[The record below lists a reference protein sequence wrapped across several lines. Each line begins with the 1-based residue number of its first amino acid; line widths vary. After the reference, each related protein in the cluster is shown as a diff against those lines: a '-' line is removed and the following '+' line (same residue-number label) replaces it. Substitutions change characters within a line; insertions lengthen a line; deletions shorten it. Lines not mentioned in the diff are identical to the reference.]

1 MAKDSMLSGMANL
14 NPDAAK
20 MSDGKSR
27 VSMKDLASLLRFTN
41 TSKFSFILLI
51 FAAILSGGLQVVAPA
66 FLGYTIDHMGEAG
79 SIDLSYLG
87 SHALILLGMYLV
99 AALFTWVVSYYANV
113 VAAKTAL
120 EVRRALS
127 QKLTKLPVSFYD
139 THPQGDTATHFIN
152 DADAISEG
160 MLQGLLNFFTVLV
173 TILGTVGFM
182 VFISWKMT
190 LIILPMA
197 VLMIW
202 SATTIAKKTTKY
214 FKSQQNLVGS
224 ISGDV
229 EENLYGRKEIKAFG
243 CEDKFLDEFRE
254 KNEQLNK
261 SSVTAQFASS
271 LPNPVTRFV
280 DSTSYILIGALGVW
294 IGGLTAGNI
303 TTFILYW
310 KNFSK
315 PINDLTNITTQ
326 IMAAFASLTRVFS
339 ILDLPEEKEDPEE
352 TYELTS
358 SSAKAPVQAAE
369 DRASSE
375 AAEDRASSEAAEG
388 GSSPAAGEHG
398 GEVLFEHVT
407 FGYTKEKKIFDDFS
421 LRVEPGQKVAIIGPT
436 GCGKTT
442 LMNLLMR
449 FYEPDSGRILIDGK
463 DITEMSRSELRRR
476 FGMVLQETWLLER
489 SIRDNIAY
497 GRPDATEEEI
507 IAAAKA
513 ARAHGFIKRLPE
525 GYDTVPGK
533 DISLSEGQKQLL
545 CIARVLLMDPS
556 LLILDEATSAVDTL
570 TEKRI
575 VEAFDNMTKGRT
587 GFIIA
592 HRLSTIAGADQV
604 IKLGK
609 KK

>member
-1 MAKDSMLSGMANL
+1 MAKESMLSGMGNL
-14 NPDAAK
+14 SPDAAK

-27 VSMKDLASLLRFTN
+27 ISMKDLTALLRFTG
-41 TSKFSFILLI
+41 TSKISLILLI
-51 FAAILSGGLQVVAPA
+51 LAAVFSGALQVVAPA
-66 FLGYTIDHMGEAG
+66 FLGTTIDNMGEAG
-79 SIDLSYLG
+79 NVDLKYLG
-87 SHALILLGMYLV
+87 TRASILLGMYLL
-99 AALFTWVVSYYANV
+99 AAIFTWVVSYFANV

-120 EVRRALS
+120 EVRNALS
-127 QKLTKLPVSFYD
+127 KKLTRLPVSFYD
-139 THPQGDTATHFIN
+139 THAQGDTATHFIN

-160 MLQGLLNFFTVLV
+160 MLQGLLNLFTVLV

-214 FKSQQNLVGS
+214 FKKQQNLVGS

-243 CEDKFLDEFRE
+243 CEEKFLSSFRE
-254 KNEQLNK
+254 KNRELEA

-280 DSTSYILIGALGVW
+280 DSTTYVLIGALGVW
-294 IGGLTAGNI
+294 FGGLTAGNI

-326 IMAAFASLTRVFS
+326 IMAAFASLSRVFK
-339 ILDLPEEKEDPEE
+339 ILDLPEETPDAEIEVE
-352 TYELTS
+352 TES
-358 SSAKAPVQAAE
+358 GEKSANEMNEKK
-369 DRASSE
+369 SSE
-375 AAEDRASSEAAEG
+375 
-388 GSSPAAGEHG
+388 

-407 FGYTKEKKIFDDFS
+407 FGYTSDKKIFDDFS
-421 LRVEPGQKVAIIGPT
+421 LSVEPGQKVAIIGPT

-463 DITEMSRSELRRR
+463 DIKDMPRSELRRR

-497 GRPDATEEEI
+497 GRPEATDEEV

-513 ARAHGFIKRLPE
+513 ARAHGFIKRLPD
-525 GYDTVPGK
+525 GYDTIPGK
-533 DISLSEGQKQLL
+533 EISLSEGQKQLL
-545 CIARVLLMDPS
+545 CIARVLLMDPD

-575 VEAFDNMTKGRT
+575 VEAFDNMTSGRT

-604 IKLGK
+604 ISLGK

>member
-1 MAKDSMLSGMANL
+1 MLSGMGNL
-14 NPDAAK
+14 SPDAAK

-27 VSMKDLASLLRFTN
+27 ISMKDLTALLRFTG
-41 TSKFSFILLI
+41 TSKISLILLI
-51 FAAILSGGLQVVAPA
+51 LAAVFSGALQVVAPA
-66 FLGYTIDHMGEAG
+66 FLGTTIDNMGEAG
-79 SIDLSYLG
+79 NVDLKYLG
-87 SHALILLGMYLV
+87 TRASILLGMYLL
-99 AALFTWVVSYYANV
+99 AAIFTWVVSYFANV

-120 EVRRALS
+120 EVRNALS
-127 QKLTKLPVSFYD
+127 KKLTRLPVSFYD
-139 THPQGDTATHFIN
+139 THAQGDTATHFIN

-160 MLQGLLNFFTVLV
+160 MLQGLLNLFTVLV

-214 FKSQQNLVGS
+214 FKKQQNLVGS

-243 CEDKFLDEFRE
+243 CEEKFLSSFRE
-254 KNEQLNK
+254 KNRELEA

-280 DSTSYILIGALGVW
+280 DSTTYVLIGALGVW
-294 IGGLTAGNI
+294 FGGLTAGNI

-326 IMAAFASLTRVFS
+326 IMAAFASLSRVFK
-339 ILDLPEEKEDPEE
+339 ILDLPEETPDAGSEAE
-352 TYELTS
+352 TASGEK
-358 SSAKAPVQAAE
+358 SANEMNEKK
-369 DRASSE
+369 SSE
-375 AAEDRASSEAAEG
+375 
-388 GSSPAAGEHG
+388 

-407 FGYTKEKKIFDDFS
+407 FGYTSDKKIFDDFS
-421 LRVEPGQKVAIIGPT
+421 LSVEPGQKVAIIGPT

-463 DITEMSRSELRRR
+463 DIKDMPRSELRRR

-497 GRPDATEEEI
+497 GRPEATDEEV
-507 IAAAKA
+507 IAAARA
-513 ARAHGFIKRLPE
+513 ARAHGFIKRLPD
-525 GYDTVPGK
+525 GYDTIPGK
-533 DISLSEGQKQLL
+533 EISLSDGQEQLL
-545 CIARVLLMDPS
+545 CIARVLLMDPD

-575 VEAFDNMTKGRT
+575 VEAFDNMTSGRT

-604 IKLGK
+604 ISLGK

>member
-1 MAKDSMLSGMANL
+1 MLSGMGNL
-14 NPDAAK
+14 SPDAAK

-27 VSMKDLASLLRFTN
+27 ISLKDLSSLLRFTG
-41 TSKFSFILLI
+41 TSKFSLLLLI
-51 FAAILSGGLQVVAPA
+51 LAAILSGGLQVVAPT
-66 FLGYTIDHMGEAG
+66 FLGATVDHMGDVG
-79 SIDLSYLG
+79 NVDLSYLG
-87 SHALILLGMYLV
+87 KRALILLGMYLL
-99 AALFTWVVSYYANV
+99 AALFTWVVSYFANV

-120 EVRRALS
+120 EVRRSLS
-127 QKLTKLPVSFYD
+127 RKLSHLPVSFYD

-160 MLQGLLNFFTVLV
+160 MLQGLLNLFTVLV

-182 VFISWKMT
+182 VYISWKMT
-190 LIILPMA
+190 IIILPMA

-224 ISGDV
+224 LSGDV

-243 CEDKFLDEFRE
+243 CQEKFLSEFRE
-254 KNEQLNK
+254 KNDELNR

-280 DSTSYILIGALGVW
+280 DSTTYILIGALGVW
-294 IGGLTAGNI
+294 FGGLTAGNI
-303 TTFILYW
+303 MTFILYW

-326 IMAAFASLTRVFS
+326 VMAAFASLSRVFS
-339 ILDLPEEKEDPEE
+339 ILDLPEEEEVVEEE
-352 TYELTS
+352 TKEE
-358 SSAKAPVQAAE
+358 KV
-369 DRASSE
+369 R
-375 AAEDRASSEAAEG
+375 
-388 GSSPAAGEHG
+388 
-398 GEVLFEHVT
+398 GEVIFEHVT
-407 FGYTKEKKIFDDFS
+407 FGYTEEKKIFDDFS
-421 LRVEPGQKVAIIGPT
+421 LKVEPGQKVAIIGPT

-449 FYEPDSGRILIDGK
+449 FYEQGSGRILIDGQ
-463 DITEMSRSELRRR
+463 DISKISRSRLRSM

-497 GRPDATEEEI
+497 GRPDATEEEV

-513 ARAHGFIKRLPE
+513 ARAHGFIKRLPD

-533 DISLSEGQKQLL
+533 EISLSEGQKQLL

-575 VEAFDNMTKGRT
+575 VEAFDAMTKGRT

-604 IKLGK
+604 IKLGQAK
-609 KK
+609 QS

>member
-1 MAKDSMLSGMANL
+1 MAKDSMLSGMGNL
-14 NPDAAK
+14 APDAAK
-20 MSDGKSR
+20 MSDAKSR
-27 VSMKDLASLLRFTN
+27 ISMKDLSALLRFTG
-41 TSKFSFILLI
+41 TSKFSIALLI
-51 FAAILSGGLQVVAPA
+51 LAAILSGGLQVVAPA
-66 FLGYTIDHMGEAG
+66 FLGKTIDNMGEAG
-79 SIDLSYLG
+79 NVDLSYLG
-87 SHALILLGMYLV
+87 TRALILLGMYLI
-99 AALFTWVVSYYANV
+99 AAIFTWVVSYFANV

-120 EVRRALS
+120 EVRKALS
-127 QKLTKLPVSFYD
+127 RKLTRLPVSFYD

-160 MLQGLLNFFTVLV
+160 MLQGLLNFFTVMV

-197 VLMIW
+197 FLMIW
-202 SATTIAKKTTKY
+202 SATTIAKTTTKY

-243 CEDKFLDEFRE
+243 CEEKFLGSFRE
-254 KNEQLNK
+254 KNGQLNK

-280 DSTSYILIGALGVW
+280 DSTAYILIGALGVW
-294 IGGLTAGNI
+294 FGGLTAGNI

-326 IMAAFASLTRVFS
+326 VMAAFASLTRVFT
-339 ILDLPEEKEDPEE
+339 ILDLPEESEDPENTE
-352 TYELTS
+352 S
-358 SSAKAPVQAAE
+358 SDSSAKAPAGAADE
-369 DRASSE
+369 GTAKTDISS
-375 AAEDRASSEAAEG
+375 
-388 GSSPAAGEHG
+388 AAGEDEAEKKAE

-407 FGYTKEKKIFDDFS
+407 FGYTPEKKIFDDFS

-449 FYEPDSGRILIDGK
+449 FYEADGGRILIDGK
-463 DITEMSRSELRRR
+463 DILEIPRSELRRR

-489 SIRDNIAY
+489 SIRENIAY
-497 GRPDATEEEI
+497 GRPDATEEEV

-513 ARAHGFIKRLPE
+513 ARAHGFIKRLPD
-525 GYDTVPGK
+525 GYDTIPGK
-533 DISLSEGQKQLL
+533 EISLSEGQKQLL
-545 CIARVLLMDPS
+545 CIARVLLMDPD

-604 IKLGK
+604 IQLGK

>member
-1 MAKDSMLSGMANL
+1 MA
-14 NPDAAK
+14 P
-20 MSDGKSR
+20 
-27 VSMKDLASLLRFTN
+27 T
-41 TSKFSFILLI
+41 
-51 FAAILSGGLQVVAPA
+51 
-66 FLGYTIDHMGEAG
+66 FLGATVDHMGDVG
-79 SIDLSYLG
+79 NVDLSYLG
-87 SHALILLGMYLV
+87 KRALILLGMYLL
-99 AALFTWVVSYYANV
+99 AALFTWVVSYFANV

-120 EVRRALS
+120 EVRRSLS
-127 QKLTKLPVSFYD
+127 KKLSHLPVSFYD

-160 MLQGLLNFFTVLV
+160 MLQGLLNLFTVLV

-182 VFISWKMT
+182 VYISWKMT
-190 LIILPMA
+190 IIILPMA

-224 ISGDV
+224 LSGDV

-243 CEDKFLDEFRE
+243 CQEKFLSEFRE
-254 KNEQLNK
+254 KNDELNR

-280 DSTSYILIGALGVW
+280 DSTTYILIGALGVW
-294 IGGLTAGNI
+294 FGGLTAGNI
-303 TTFILYW
+303 MTFILYW

-326 IMAAFASLTRVFS
+326 VMAAFASLSRVFS
-339 ILDLPEEKEDPEE
+339 ILDLPEEKEVEEEE
-352 TYELTS
+352 TKEE
-358 SSAKAPVQAAE
+358 KV
-369 DRASSE
+369 R
-375 AAEDRASSEAAEG
+375 
-388 GSSPAAGEHG
+388 
-398 GEVLFEHVT
+398 GEVIFEHVT
-407 FGYTKEKKIFDDFS
+407 FGYTEEKKIFDDFS
-421 LRVEPGQKVAIIGPT
+421 LKVEPGQKVAIIGPT

-449 FYEPDSGRILIDGK
+449 FYEQGSGRILIDGQ
-463 DITEMSRSELRRR
+463 DISQMSRSRLRSM

-497 GRPDATEEEI
+497 GRPDATEEEVI
-507 IAAAKA
+507 EAAKA
-513 ARAHGFIKRLPE
+513 ARAHGFIKRLPD

-533 DISLSEGQKQLL
+533 EISLSEGQKQLL

-575 VEAFDNMTKGRT
+575 VEAFDAMTKGRT

-604 IKLGK
+604 IKLGQPK
-609 KK
+609 QR

>member
-1 MAKDSMLSGMANL
+1 MAKDSMLSGMGNL

-27 VSMKDLASLLRFTN
+27 ISLKDLTALLRFTG
-41 TSKFSFILLI
+41 TSKISIVLLI
-51 FAAILSGGLQVVAPA
+51 LAAIFSGGLQVVAPA
-66 FLGYTIDHMGEAG
+66 FLGATIDNMGETG
-79 SIDLSYLG
+79 NVDLTYLG
-87 SHALILLGMYLV
+87 IHAGILLGMYLM
-99 AALFTWVVSYYANV
+99 AALFTWVVSYFANV

-127 QKLTKLPVSFYD
+127 AKLVRLPVSFYD

-160 MLQGLLNFFTVLV
+160 MLQGLLNFFTVMV

-182 VFISWKMT
+182 IYISWKMT

-243 CEDKFLDEFRE
+243 CEEKFLGSFRE

-280 DSTSYILIGALGVW
+280 DSTTYILIGALGVW
-294 IGGLTAGNI
+294 FGGLSVGNI

-326 IMAAFASLTRVFS
+326 VMAAFASLSRVFA
-339 ILDLPEEKEDPEE
+339 ILDLPEESEDTETAGSGNGKE
-352 TYELTS
+352 
-358 SSAKAPVQAAE
+358 
-369 DRASSE
+369 
-375 AAEDRASSEAAEG
+375 
-388 GSSPAAGEHG
+388 

-407 FGYTKEKKIFDDFS
+407 FGYTKDKKIFDDFS

-449 FYEPDSGRILIDGK
+449 FYEPDSGRILIDGQ
-463 DITEMSRSELRRR
+463 DIREISRADLRRR

-497 GRPDATEEEI
+497 GRPEATDEEV

-513 ARAHGFIKRLPE
+513 ARAHGFIKRLPD

-545 CIARVLLMDPS
+545 CIARVLLMDPD

-604 IKLGK
+604 IKLGQAK
-609 KK
+609 KDKP

>member
-1 MAKDSMLSGMANL
+1 MAKESMLSGMGNL
-14 NPDAAK
+14 SPDAAK

-27 VSMKDLASLLRFTN
+27 ISMKDLTALLRFTG
-41 TSKFSFILLI
+41 TSKISLILLI
-51 FAAILSGGLQVVAPA
+51 LAAVFSGALQVVAPA
-66 FLGYTIDHMGEAG
+66 FLGTTIDNMGETG
-79 SIDLSYLG
+79 NVDLKYLG
-87 SHALILLGMYLV
+87 TRASILLGMYLL
-99 AALFTWVVSYYANV
+99 AAIFTWVVSYFANV

-120 EVRRALS
+120 EVRNALS
-127 QKLTKLPVSFYD
+127 KKLTHLPVSFYD
-139 THPQGDTATHFIN
+139 THAQGDTATHFIN

-160 MLQGLLNFFTVLV
+160 MLQGLLNLFTVLV

-214 FKSQQNLVGS
+214 FKKQQNLVGS

-243 CEDKFLDEFRE
+243 CEEKFLSSFRE
-254 KNEQLNK
+254 KNRELEA

-280 DSTSYILIGALGVW
+280 DSTTYVLIGALGVW
-294 IGGLTAGNI
+294 FGGLTAGNI

-326 IMAAFASLTRVFS
+326 IMAAFASLSRVFK
-339 ILDLPEEKEDPEE
+339 ILDLPEETPDAGIEADMASGEK
-352 TYELTS
+352 
-358 SSAKAPVQAAE
+358 SASEMNEKK
-369 DRASSE
+369 SSE
-375 AAEDRASSEAAEG
+375 
-388 GSSPAAGEHG
+388 

-407 FGYTKEKKIFDDFS
+407 FGYTSDKKIFDDFS
-421 LRVEPGQKVAIIGPT
+421 LSVEPGQKVAIIGPT

-463 DITEMSRSELRRR
+463 DIKDMPRSELRRR

-497 GRPDATEEEI
+497 GRPEATDEEV
-507 IAAAKA
+507 IAAARA
-513 ARAHGFIKRLPE
+513 ARAHGFIKRLPD
-525 GYDTVPGK
+525 GYDTIPGK
-533 DISLSEGQKQLL
+533 EISLSEGQKQLL
-545 CIARVLLMDPS
+545 CIARVLLMDPD

-575 VEAFDNMTKGRT
+575 VEAFDNMTSGRT

-604 IKLGK
+604 ISLGK

>member
-1 MAKDSMLSGMANL
+1 MAKDSMLSGMGNL

-27 VSMKDLASLLRFTN
+27 VSLKDLTALLRFTG
-41 TSKFSFILLI
+41 TSKISIVLLI
-51 FAAILSGGLQVVAPA
+51 LAAIFSGGLQVVAPA
-66 FLGYTIDHMGEAG
+66 FLGATIDNMGETG
-79 SIDLSYLG
+79 NVDLTYLG
-87 SHALILLGMYLV
+87 IHAGILLGMYLV
-99 AALFTWVVSYYANV
+99 AALFTWVVSYFANV

-127 QKLTKLPVSFYD
+127 AKLVRLPVSFYD

-160 MLQGLLNFFTVLV
+160 MLQGLLNFFTVMV

-182 VFISWKMT
+182 IYISWKMT

-243 CEDKFLDEFRE
+243 CEEKFLGSFRE

-280 DSTSYILIGALGVW
+280 DSTTYILIGALGVW
-294 IGGLTAGNI
+294 FGGLSVGNI

-326 IMAAFASLTRVFS
+326 VMAAFASLSRVFA
-339 ILDLPEEKEDPEE
+339 ILDLPEESEDMETAGSGNGKE
-352 TYELTS
+352 
-358 SSAKAPVQAAE
+358 
-369 DRASSE
+369 
-375 AAEDRASSEAAEG
+375 
-388 GSSPAAGEHG
+388 

-407 FGYTKEKKIFDDFS
+407 FGYTKDKKIFDDFS

-449 FYEPDSGRILIDGK
+449 FYEPDSGRILIDGQ
-463 DITEMSRSELRRR
+463 DIREISRADLRRR

-497 GRPDATEEEI
+497 GRPEATDEEV

-513 ARAHGFIKRLPE
+513 ARAHGFIKRLPD

-545 CIARVLLMDPS
+545 CIARVLLMDPD

-570 TEKRI
+570 TGKRI

-604 IKLGK
+604 IKLGQAK
-609 KK
+609 QG

>member
-352 TYELTS
+352 LSELTS
-358 SSAKAPVQAAE
+358 SSAKAPSQAAE
-369 DRASSE
+369 G
-375 AAEDRASSEAAEG
+375 RASSEAAEG
-388 GSSPAAGEHG
+388 GSSPAEGEHG

-421 LRVEPGQKVAIIGPT
+421 LRVKPGQKVAIIGPT

-513 ARAHGFIKRLPE
+513 ARAHGFIKRLPD

-604 IKLGK
+604 IKLGMK
-609 KK
+609 K

>member
-1 MAKDSMLSGMANL
+1 MAKDSMLSGMGNL

-27 VSMKDLASLLRFTN
+27 ISLKDLTALLRFTG
-41 TSKFSFILLI
+41 TSKISIVLLI
-51 FAAILSGGLQVVAPA
+51 LAAIFSGGLQVVAPA
-66 FLGYTIDHMGEAG
+66 FLGATIDNMGETG
-79 SIDLSYLG
+79 NVDLTYLG
-87 SHALILLGMYLV
+87 IHAGILLGMYLV
-99 AALFTWVVSYYANV
+99 AALFTWVVSYFANV

-127 QKLTKLPVSFYD
+127 AKLVRLPVSFYD

-160 MLQGLLNFFTVLV
+160 MLQGLLNFFTVMV

-182 VFISWKMT
+182 IYISWKMT

-243 CEDKFLDEFRE
+243 CEEKFLGSFRE

-280 DSTSYILIGALGVW
+280 DSTTYILIGALGVW
-294 IGGLTAGNI
+294 FGGLSVGNI

-326 IMAAFASLTRVFS
+326 VMAAFASLSRVFA
-339 ILDLPEEKEDPEE
+339 ILDLPEESEDTETAGSGNGKE
-352 TYELTS
+352 
-358 SSAKAPVQAAE
+358 
-369 DRASSE
+369 
-375 AAEDRASSEAAEG
+375 
-388 GSSPAAGEHG
+388 

-407 FGYTKEKKIFDDFS
+407 FGYTKDKKIFDDFS

-449 FYEPDSGRILIDGK
+449 FYEPDSGRILIDGQ
-463 DITEMSRSELRRR
+463 DIREISRADLRRR

-497 GRPDATEEEI
+497 GRPEATDEEV

-513 ARAHGFIKRLPE
+513 ARAHGFIKRLPD

-545 CIARVLLMDPS
+545 CIARVLLMDPD

-604 IKLGK
+604 IKLGQAK
-609 KK
+609 QG

>member
-1 MAKDSMLSGMANL
+1 MAKDSMLSGMGNL
-14 NPDAAK
+14 SPDAAK
-20 MSDGKSR
+20 MSDAKSR
-27 VSMKDLASLLRFTN
+27 VSMKDLAALLRFTG
-41 TSKFSFILLI
+41 TSKFSIVLLI
-51 FAAILSGGLQVVAPA
+51 LAAILSGGLQVVAPA
-66 FLGYTIDHMGEAG
+66 FLGATIDNMGEAG
-79 SIDLSYLG
+79 NVDLQYLG
-87 SHALILLGMYLV
+87 TRALILLGMYLV
-99 AALFTWVVSYYANV
+99 AAVFTWVVSYFANV

-120 EVRRALS
+120 EVRKALS
-127 QKLTKLPVSFYD
+127 KKLTRLPVSFYD

-160 MLQGLLNFFTVLV
+160 MLQGLLNFFTVMV

-197 VLMIW
+197 FLMIW
-202 SATTIAKKTTKY
+202 SATTIAKTTTKY

-243 CEDKFLDEFRE
+243 CEDKFLDSFRE
-254 KNEQLNK
+254 KNDRLNK

-280 DSTSYILIGALGVW
+280 DSTTYILIGALGVW
-294 IGGLTAGNI
+294 FGGLTAGNI

-326 IMAAFASLTRVFS
+326 VMAAFASLSRVFK
-339 ILDLPEEKEDPEE
+339 ILDLPEESEDPTTDEK
-352 TYELTS
+352 S
-358 SSAKAPVQAAE
+358 
-369 DRASSE
+369 ASSE
-375 AAEDRASSEAAEG
+375 KATSELNEKH
-388 GSSPAAGEHG
+388 SGE

-407 FGYTKEKKIFDDFS
+407 FGYTSDKKIFDDFS

-449 FYEPDSGRILIDGK
+449 FYEADGGRILIDGK
-463 DITEMSRSELRRR
+463 DIREIPRSELRRR

-489 SIRDNIAY
+489 SIRENIAY
-497 GRPDATEEEI
+497 GRPDATDEEV

-513 ARAHGFIKRLPE
+513 ARAHGFIKRLPD
-525 GYDTVPGK
+525 GYDTIPGK
-533 DISLSEGQKQLL
+533 EISLSEGQKQLL
-545 CIARVLLMDPS
+545 CIARVLLMDPD

-575 VEAFDNMTKGRT
+575 VEAFDNMTRGRT

-604 IKLGK
+604 ISLGAAK
-609 KK
+609 TK

>member
-1 MAKDSMLSGMANL
+1 MAKDSMLSGMGNL
-14 NPDAAK
+14 SPDAAK

-27 VSMKDLASLLRFTN
+27 ISLKDLSSLLRFTG
-41 TSKFSFILLI
+41 TSKFSLILLI
-51 FAAILSGGLQVVAPA
+51 LAAILSGGLQVVAPT
-66 FLGYTIDHMGEAG
+66 FLGATVDHMGDVG
-79 SIDLSYLG
+79 NVDLSYLG
-87 SHALILLGMYLV
+87 TRALILLGMYLL
-99 AALFTWVVSYYANV
+99 AALFTWVVSYFANV

-120 EVRRALS
+120 EVRRSLS
-127 QKLTKLPVSFYD
+127 KKLSHLPVSFYD

-160 MLQGLLNFFTVLV
+160 MLQGLLNLFTVLV

-182 VFISWKMT
+182 VYISWKMT
-190 LIILPMA
+190 IIILPMA

-214 FKSQQNLVGS
+214 FKSQQNLVGAL
-224 ISGDV
+224 SGDV

-243 CEDKFLDEFRE
+243 CQEKFLSEFRE
-254 KNEQLNK
+254 KNDELNR

-280 DSTSYILIGALGVW
+280 DSTTYILIGALGVW
-294 IGGLTAGNI
+294 FGGLTAGNI
-303 TTFILYW
+303 MTFILYW

-326 IMAAFASLTRVFS
+326 VMAAFASLSRVFS
-339 ILDLPEEKEDPEE
+339 ILDLPEEKEVEEEE
-352 TYELTS
+352 TKEE
-358 SSAKAPVQAAE
+358 KV
-369 DRASSE
+369 R
-375 AAEDRASSEAAEG
+375 
-388 GSSPAAGEHG
+388 
-398 GEVLFEHVT
+398 GEVIFEHVT
-407 FGYTKEKKIFDDFS
+407 FGYTEEKKIFDDFS
-421 LRVEPGQKVAIIGPT
+421 LKVEPGQKVAIIGPT

-449 FYEPDSGRILIDGK
+449 FYEQGSGRILIDGQ
-463 DITEMSRSELRRR
+463 DISQMSRSRLRSM

-497 GRPDATEEEI
+497 GRPDATEEEVI
-507 IAAAKA
+507 EAAKA
-513 ARAHGFIKRLPE
+513 ARAHGFIKRLPD

-533 DISLSEGQKQLL
+533 EISLSEGQKQLL

-575 VEAFDNMTKGRT
+575 VEAFDAMTKGRT

-604 IKLGK
+604 IKLGQPK
-609 KK
+609 QR

>member
-1 MAKDSMLSGMANL
+1 MAKDSMLSGMGNL

-27 VSMKDLASLLRFTN
+27 ISLKDLTALLRFTG
-41 TSKFSFILLI
+41 TSKISIVLLI
-51 FAAILSGGLQVVAPA
+51 LAAIFSGGLQVVAPA
-66 FLGYTIDHMGEAG
+66 FLGATIDNMGETG
-79 SIDLSYLG
+79 NVDLTYLG
-87 SHALILLGMYLV
+87 IHAGILLGMYLV
-99 AALFTWVVSYYANV
+99 AALFTWVVSYFANV

-127 QKLTKLPVSFYD
+127 AKLVRLPVSFYD

-160 MLQGLLNFFTVLV
+160 MLQGLLNFFTVMV

-182 VFISWKMT
+182 IYISWKMT

-243 CEDKFLDEFRE
+243 CEEKFLGSFRE

-280 DSTSYILIGALGVW
+280 DSTTYILIGALGVW
-294 IGGLTAGNI
+294 FGGLSVGNI

-326 IMAAFASLTRVFS
+326 VMAAFASLSRVFA
-339 ILDLPEEKEDPEE
+339 ILDLPEESEDTE
-352 TYELTS
+352 T
-358 SSAKAPVQAAE
+358 A
-369 DRASSE
+369 
-375 AAEDRASSEAAEG
+375 
-388 GSSPAAGEHG
+388 GSSNGKE

-407 FGYTKEKKIFDDFS
+407 FGYTKDKKIFDDFS

-449 FYEPDSGRILIDGK
+449 FYEPDSGRILIDGQ
-463 DITEMSRSELRRR
+463 DIREISRADLRRR

-497 GRPDATEEEI
+497 GRPEATDEEV

-513 ARAHGFIKRLPE
+513 ARAHGFIKRLPD

-545 CIARVLLMDPS
+545 CIARVLLMDPD

-604 IKLGK
+604 IKLGQAK
-609 KK
+609 KDKP

>member
-1 MAKDSMLSGMANL
+1 MAKDSMLSGMGNL
-14 NPDAAK
+14 SPDAAK
-20 MSDGKSR
+20 MSDAKTR
-27 VSMKDLASLLRFTN
+27 VSMKDLAALLRFTG
-41 TSKFSFILLI
+41 TSKFSIVLLI
-51 FAAILSGGLQVVAPA
+51 LAAIFSGGLQVVAPA
-66 FLGYTIDHMGEAG
+66 FLGKTIDNMGEAG
-79 SIDLSYLG
+79 NVDLKYLG
-87 SHALILLGMYLV
+87 THAMILLGMYLI
-99 AALFTWVVSYYANV
+99 AALFTWVVSYFANV

-120 EVRRALS
+120 EVRKALS
-127 QKLTKLPVSFYD
+127 LKLTKLPVSFYD

-160 MLQGLLNFFTVLV
+160 MLQGLLNFFTVIV

-229 EENLYGRKEIKAFG
+229 EENLYGRREIKAFG
-243 CEDKFLDEFRE
+243 CEEKFLESFRE

-280 DSTSYILIGALGVW
+280 DSTTYILIGALGVW
-294 IGGLTAGNI
+294 FGGLTAGNI

-326 IMAAFASLTRVFS
+326 IMAAFASLTRVFA
-339 ILDLPEEKEDPEE
+339 ILDLPEETPDAE
-352 TYELTS
+352 TGAETAVGEKSASELNE
-358 SSAKAPVQAAE
+358 KK
-369 DRASSE
+369 SSE
-375 AAEDRASSEAAEG
+375 
-388 GSSPAAGEHG
+388 

-407 FGYTKEKKIFDDFS
+407 FGYTSDKKIFDDFS
-421 LRVEPGQKVAIIGPT
+421 LSVDPGQKVAIIGPT

-463 DITEMSRSELRRR
+463 DIRDIPRSELRRR

-497 GRPDATEEEI
+497 GRPDATDEEV

-513 ARAHGFIKRLPE
+513 ARAHGFIKRLPD
-525 GYDTVPGK
+525 GYDTIPGK
-533 DISLSEGQKQLL
+533 EISLSEGQKQLL
-545 CIARVLLMDPS
+545 CIARVLLMDPD

-575 VEAFDNMTKGRT
+575 VEAFDNMTRGRT

-604 IKLGK
+604 ISLGTK
-609 KK
+609 K

>member
-1 MAKDSMLSGMANL
+1 MAKDSMLSGMGNL
-14 NPDAAK
+14 APDAAK
-20 MSDGKSR
+20 MSDAKSR
-27 VSMKDLASLLRFTN
+27 ISMQDLSALLRFTG
-41 TSKFSFILLI
+41 TSKFSIALLI
-51 FAAILSGGLQVVAPA
+51 LAAILSGGLQVVAPA
-66 FLGYTIDHMGEAG
+66 FLGKTIDNMGEAG
-79 SIDLSYLG
+79 NVDLSYLG
-87 SHALILLGMYLV
+87 TRALILLGMYLI
-99 AALFTWVVSYYANV
+99 AAVFTWVVSYFANV

-120 EVRRALS
+120 EVRKALS
-127 QKLTKLPVSFYD
+127 RKLTRLPVSFYD

-160 MLQGLLNFFTVLV
+160 MLQGLLNFFTVMV

-190 LIILPMA
+190 LISLPMA
-197 VLMIW
+197 FLMIW
-202 SATTIAKKTTKY
+202 SATTIAKTTTKY

-243 CEDKFLDEFRE
+243 CEEKFLGSFRE
-254 KNEQLNK
+254 KNGQLNK

-280 DSTSYILIGALGVW
+280 DSTAYILIGALGVW
-294 IGGLTAGNI
+294 FGGLTAGNI

-326 IMAAFASLTRVFS
+326 VMAAFASLTRVFT
-339 ILDLPEEKEDPEE
+339 ILDLPEESEDPEN
-352 TYELTS
+352 TDS
-358 SSAKAPVQAAE
+358 SDSSAKAPAGAADE
-369 DRASSE
+369 GTAKTDISS
-375 AAEDRASSEAAEG
+375 
-388 GSSPAAGEHG
+388 AAGEDEAEKKAE

-407 FGYTKEKKIFDDFS
+407 FGYTPEKKIFD
-421 LRVEPGQKVAIIGPT
+421 II
-436 GCGKTT
+436 
-442 LMNLLMR
+442 NLLMR
-449 FYEPDSGRILIDGK
+449 FYEADGGRILIDGK
-463 DITEMSRSELRRR
+463 DIREIPRSELRRR

-489 SIRDNIAY
+489 SIRENIAY
-497 GRPDATEEEI
+497 GRPDATEEEV

-513 ARAHGFIKRLPE
+513 ARAHGFIKRLPD
-525 GYDTVPGK
+525 GYDTIPGK
-533 DISLSEGQKQLL
+533 EISLSEGQKQLL
-545 CIARVLLMDPS
+545 CIARVLLMDPD

-604 IKLGK
+604 IQLGK

>member
-27 VSMKDLASLLRFTN
+27 VSTKDLASLLRFTN

-127 QKLTKLPVSFYD
+127 LKLTKLPVSFYD

-352 TYELTS
+352 TSELTS

-369 DRASSE
+369 DRTSSE
-375 AAEDRASSEAAEG
+375 AAVG
-388 GSSPAAGEHG
+388 GSSPVAGEHG

-421 LRVEPGQKVAIIGPT
+421 LRVKPGQKVAIIGPT

-497 GRPDATEEEI
+497 GRPDATDEEV

-513 ARAHGFIKRLPE
+513 ARAHGFIKRLPD

-604 IKLGK
+604 ITLGK

>member
-352 TYELTS
+352 TSELTS
-358 SSAKAPVQAAE
+358 SSAKAPAQAEEDAPSAAE
-369 DRASSE
+369 NQLSTAVT
-375 AAEDRASSEAAEG
+375 
-388 GSSPAAGEHG
+388 EHG

-421 LRVEPGQKVAIIGPT
+421 LRVKPGQKVAIIGPT

-497 GRPDATEEEI
+497 GRPDATDEEV

-513 ARAHGFIKRLPE
+513 ARAHGFIKRLPD

-604 IKLGK
+604 ITLGK

>member
-1 MAKDSMLSGMANL
+1 MLSGMANL

-352 TYELTS
+352 LSELTS
-358 SSAKAPVQAAE
+358 SSAKAPAQAAE
-369 DRASSE
+369 DAPS
-375 AAEDRASSEAAEG
+375 AAENQLSTAVT
-388 GSSPAAGEHG
+388 EHG

-513 ARAHGFIKRLPE
+513 ARAHGFIKRLPD

-604 IKLGK
+604 ITLGK

>member
-352 TYELTS
+352 ISAPAS
-358 SSAKAPVQAAE
+358 SSAKAPAQAAE
-369 DRASSE
+369 G
-375 AAEDRASSEAAEG
+375 RASSEAAEG

-398 GEVLFEHVT
+398 GEVIFEHVT

>member
-1 MAKDSMLSGMANL
+1 MLSGMGNL
-14 NPDAAK
+14 SPDAAK
-20 MSDGKSR
+20 MSDAKTR
-27 VSMKDLASLLRFTN
+27 VSLKDLTALLQFTG
-41 TSKFSFILLI
+41 TSKFSLVLLI
-51 FAAILSGGLQVVAPA
+51 LAAILSGGLQVVAPA
-66 FLGYTIDHMGEAG
+66 FLGATIDNMGEAG
-79 SIDLSYLG
+79 NVDLTYLG
-87 SHALILLGMYLV
+87 TRALILLGMYLL
-99 AALFTWVVSYYANV
+99 AALFTWVVTYFANV

-120 EVRRALS
+120 EVRRSLS
-127 QKLTKLPVSFYD
+127 HKLSHLPVSFYD

-160 MLQGLLNFFTVLV
+160 MLQGLLNLFTVLV

-224 ISGDV
+224 LSGDV

-243 CEDKFLDEFRE
+243 CEEKFLSAFRE
-254 KNEQLNK
+254 KNEELNK

-280 DSTSYILIGALGVW
+280 DSTTYILIGALGVW
-294 IGGLTAGNI
+294 FGGLTVGNI

-326 IMAAFASLTRVFS
+326 VMAAFASLSRVFA
-339 ILDLPEEKEDPEE
+339 ILDLPEEKEVEE
-352 TYELTS
+352 A
-358 SSAKAPVQAAE
+358 SAKALSP
-369 DRASSE
+369 
-375 AAEDRASSEAAEG
+375 EG
-388 GSSPAAGEHG
+388 HVVSDETGKVR

-421 LRVEPGQKVAIIGPT
+421 LKVEPGQKVAIIGPT

-449 FYEPDSGRILIDGK
+449 FYESDEGRILIDGK
-463 DITEMSRSELRRR
+463 DIREMPRSELRRM

-497 GRPDATEEEI
+497 GRPDATDEEV

-513 ARAHGFIKRLPE
+513 ARAHGFIKRLPD

-575 VEAFDNMTKGRT
+575 VEAFDNMTRGRT

-604 IKLGK
+604 IKLGQPK
-609 KK
+609 K

>member
-1 MAKDSMLSGMANL
+1 MLSGMGNL
-14 NPDAAK
+14 SPDAAK
-20 MSDGKSR
+20 MSDAKTR
-27 VSMKDLASLLRFTN
+27 VSMKDLAALLRFTG
-41 TSKFSFILLI
+41 TSKFSIVLLI
-51 FAAILSGGLQVVAPA
+51 LAAIFSGGLQVVAPA
-66 FLGYTIDHMGEAG
+66 FLGKTIDNMGEAG
-79 SIDLSYLG
+79 NVDLKYLG
-87 SHALILLGMYLV
+87 THAMILLGMYLI
-99 AALFTWVVSYYANV
+99 AALFTWVVSYFANV

-120 EVRRALS
+120 EVRKALS
-127 QKLTKLPVSFYD
+127 LKLTKLPVSFYD

-160 MLQGLLNFFTVLV
+160 MLQGLLNFFTVIV

-229 EENLYGRKEIKAFG
+229 EENLYGRREIKAFG
-243 CEDKFLDEFRE
+243 CEEKFLESFRE

-280 DSTSYILIGALGVW
+280 DSTTYILIGALGVW
-294 IGGLTAGNI
+294 FGGLTAGNI

-326 IMAAFASLTRVFS
+326 IMAAFASLTRVFA
-339 ILDLPEEKEDPEE
+339 ILDLPEETPDAE
-352 TYELTS
+352 TGAETAVGEKSASELNE
-358 SSAKAPVQAAE
+358 KK
-369 DRASSE
+369 SSE
-375 AAEDRASSEAAEG
+375 
-388 GSSPAAGEHG
+388 

-407 FGYTKEKKIFDDFS
+407 FGYTSDKKIFDDFS
-421 LRVEPGQKVAIIGPT
+421 LSVDPGQKVAIIGPT

-463 DITEMSRSELRRR
+463 DIRDIPRSELRRR

-497 GRPDATEEEI
+497 GRPDATDEEV

-513 ARAHGFIKRLPE
+513 ARAHGFIKRLPD
-525 GYDTVPGK
+525 GYDTIPGK
-533 DISLSEGQKQLL
+533 EISLSEGQKQLL
-545 CIARVLLMDPS
+545 CIARVLLMDPD

-575 VEAFDNMTKGRT
+575 VEAFDNMTRGRT

-604 IKLGK
+604 ISLGTK
-609 KK
+609 K

>member
-1 MAKDSMLSGMANL
+1 MLSGMGNL
-14 NPDAAK
+14 SPDAAK
-20 MSDGKSR
+20 MSDAKSR
-27 VSMKDLASLLRFTN
+27 VSMKDLAALLRFTG
-41 TSKFSFILLI
+41 TSKFSIVLLI
-51 FAAILSGGLQVVAPA
+51 LAAIFSGGLQVVAPA
-66 FLGYTIDHMGEAG
+66 FLGNTIDNMGEAG
-79 SIDLSYLG
+79 NVDLKYLG
-87 SHALILLGMYLV
+87 IHALILLGMYLV

-113 VAAKTAL
+113 VAAKTSL
-120 EVRRALS
+120 EVRKALS
-127 QKLTKLPVSFYD
+127 LKLTKLPVSFYD

-152 DADAISEG
+152 DADAIAEG
-160 MLQGLLNFFTVLV
+160 MLQGLLNFFTVVV

-229 EENLYGRKEIKAFG
+229 EENLYGRREIKAFG
-243 CEDKFLDEFRE
+243 CEEKFLDSFRE

-280 DSTSYILIGALGVW
+280 DSTAYILIGALGVW
-294 IGGLTAGNI
+294 FGGLTAGNI

-326 IMAAFASLTRVFS
+326 IMAAFASLGRVFA
-339 ILDLPEEKEDPEE
+339 ILDLPEETPDAEIEAE
-352 TYELTS
+352 TASGEKSASELNE
-358 SSAKAPVQAAE
+358 KK
-369 DRASSE
+369 SSE
-375 AAEDRASSEAAEG
+375 
-388 GSSPAAGEHG
+388 

-407 FGYTKEKKIFDDFS
+407 FGYTADKKIFDDFS
-421 LRVEPGQKVAIIGPT
+421 LAVEPGQKIAIIGPT

-463 DITEMSRSELRRR
+463 DIKDMPRSELRRR

-497 GRPDATEEEI
+497 GRPDATDEEV

-513 ARAHGFIKRLPE
+513 ARAHGFIKRLPD

-533 DISLSEGQKQLL
+533 EISLSEGQKQLL
-545 CIARVLLMDPS
+545 CIARVLLMDPD

-575 VEAFDNMTKGRT
+575 VEAFDNMTRGRT

-604 IKLGK
+604 ISLGTK
-609 KK
+609 K

>member
-1 MAKDSMLSGMANL
+1 MLSGMANL

-352 TYELTS
+352 LSELTS
-358 SSAKAPVQAAE
+358 SSAKAPAQ
-369 DRASSE
+369 

-513 ARAHGFIKRLPE
+513 ARAHGFIKRLPD

-604 IKLGK
+604 IKLGMK
-609 KK
+609 K

>member
-1 MAKDSMLSGMANL
+1 MAKDSMLSGMGNL

-20 MSDGKSR
+20 MSSGKSR
-27 VSMKDLASLLRFTN
+27 ISLRDLGALLRFTG
-41 TSKFSFILLI
+41 TSKFSIMLLI
-51 FAAILSGGLQVVAPA
+51 LAAIISGGLMVVAPA
-66 FLGYTIDHMGEAG
+66 YIGLTIDSMGKAG
-79 SIDLSYLG
+79 SVDLKYLG
-87 SHALILLGMYLV
+87 THSLILLGMYLI
-99 AALFTWVVSYYANV
+99 AALFTWVVSYFANV

-120 EVRRALS
+120 EVRKALS
-127 QKLTKLPVSFYD
+127 QKLSRLPVSFYD
-139 THPQGDTATHFIN
+139 THPQGDTATYFIN

-160 MLQGLLNFFTVLV
+160 MLQGMLNFFTVLV
-173 TILGTVGFM
+173 TILGTIGFM
-182 VFISWKMT
+182 VYISWKMT

-202 SATTIAKKTTKY
+202 SATTIAKKTTKF
-214 FKSQQNLVGS
+214 FKKQQNLVAS

-243 CEDKFLDEFRE
+243 CEERFLSTFRE
-254 KNEQLNK
+254 KNEELNTA
-261 SSVTAQFASS
+261 SVTAQFASS

-280 DSTSYILIGALGVW
+280 DSTTYILIGALGVW
-294 IGGLTAGNI
+294 FGGLTVGNI
-303 TTFILYW
+303 MTFVLYW

-326 IMAAFASLTRVFS
+326 VMAAFASLSRVFAV
-339 ILDLPEEKEDPEE
+339 LDLPEESEEKETEE
-352 TYELTS
+352 KTKT
-358 SSAKAPVQAAE
+358 
-369 DRASSE
+369 
-375 AAEDRASSEAAEG
+375 EG
-388 GSSPAAGEHG
+388 K
-398 GEVLFEHVT
+398 GEVLFEHVS

-421 LRVEPGQKVAIIGPT
+421 LKVEPGQKVAIIGPT

-449 FYEPDSGRILIDGK
+449 FYEQDEGRILIDGK
-463 DITEMSRSELRRR
+463 DIREIPRAELRRK
-476 FGMVLQETWLLER
+476 FGMVLQETWLLEA

-497 GRPDATEEEI
+497 GKPDASEEEI
-507 IAAAKA
+507 IAAARS
-513 ARAHGFIKRLPE
+513 ARAHGFIMRLPN
-525 GYDTVPGK
+525 GYDTVLGK
-533 DISLSEGQKQLL
+533 ELSLSEGQKQLL

-575 VEAFDNMTKGRT
+575 VEAFENMTKGRT

-604 IKLGK
+604 IQLGRPK
-609 KK
+609 TN

>member
-352 TYELTS
+352 TSELTS
-358 SSAKAPVQAAE
+358 SSPKAPVQAAE
-369 DRASSE
+369 NRT
-375 AAEDRASSEAAEG
+375 SSEAAEG

-463 DITEMSRSELRRR
+463 DITEMSRYELRRR

-497 GRPDATEEEI
+497 GRPEATEEEI

>member
-352 TYELTS
+352 TSELTS
-358 SSAKAPVQAAE
+358 SSPKAPVQAAE
-369 DRASSE
+369 G
-375 AAEDRASSEAAEG
+375 RASSEAAEG

>member
-1 MAKDSMLSGMANL
+1 MAKDSMLSGMGNL
-14 NPDAAK
+14 SPDAAK
-20 MSDGKSR
+20 MSDAKSR
-27 VSMKDLASLLRFTN
+27 VSMKDLAALLRFTG
-41 TSKFSFILLI
+41 TSKFSIVLLI
-51 FAAILSGGLQVVAPA
+51 LAAILSGGLQVVAPA
-66 FLGYTIDHMGEAG
+66 FLGSTIDNMGEAG
-79 SIDLSYLG
+79 NVDLKYLG
-87 SHALILLGMYLV
+87 IRASILLGMYLI
-99 AALFTWVVSYYANV
+99 AAVFTWVVSYFANV

-120 EVRRALS
+120 EVRKALS
-127 QKLTKLPVSFYD
+127 KKLTRLPVSFYD

-160 MLQGLLNFFTVLV
+160 MLQGLLNFFTVMV

-197 VLMIW
+197 FLMIW
-202 SATTIAKKTTKY
+202 SATTIAKTTTKY

-243 CEDKFLDEFRE
+243 CEDKFLDSFRE

-280 DSTSYILIGALGVW
+280 DSTTYILIGALGVW
-294 IGGLTAGNI
+294 FGGLTAGNI

-326 IMAAFASLTRVFS
+326 VMAAFASLSRVFK
-339 ILDLPEEKEDPEE
+339 ILDLPEESEDP
-352 TYELTS
+352 
-358 SSAKAPVQAAE
+358 AAE
-369 DRASSE
+369 GTTASSE
-375 AAEDRASSEAAEG
+375 KATSELNEKH
-388 GSSPAAGEHG
+388 SGE

-407 FGYTKEKKIFDDFS
+407 FGYTSDKKIFDDFS

-449 FYEPDSGRILIDGK
+449 FYEADGGRILIDGK
-463 DITEMSRSELRRR
+463 DIREIPRSELRRR

-489 SIRDNIAY
+489 SIRENIAY
-497 GRPDATEEEI
+497 GRPDATDEEV

-513 ARAHGFIKRLPE
+513 ARAHGFIKRLPD
-525 GYDTVPGK
+525 GYDTIPGK
-533 DISLSEGQKQLL
+533 EISLSEGQKQLL
-545 CIARVLLMDPS
+545 CIARVLLMDPD

-575 VEAFDNMTKGRT
+575 VEAFDNMTRGRT

-592 HRLSTIAGADQV
+592 HRMSTIAGADQV
-604 IKLGK
+604 ISLGAAK
-609 KK
+609 TK

>member
-352 TYELTS
+352 LSELTS
-358 SSAKAPVQAAE
+358 SSAKAPAQAAE
-369 DRASSE
+369 DAPS
-375 AAEDRASSEAAEG
+375 AAENQLSTAVT
-388 GSSPAAGEHG
+388 EHG

-421 LRVEPGQKVAIIGPT
+421 LRVKPGQKVAIIGPT

-497 GRPDATEEEI
+497 GRPDATDEEV

-513 ARAHGFIKRLPE
+513 ARAHGFIKRLPD

>member
-1 MAKDSMLSGMANL
+1 MLSGMANL

-352 TYELTS
+352 LSELTS

-369 DRASSE
+369 DRT
-375 AAEDRASSEAAEG
+375 SSEAAEG
-388 GSSPAAGEHG
+388 GSSPTAGEHG

-513 ARAHGFIKRLPE
+513 ARAHGFIKRLPD

-604 IKLGK
+604 IKLGMK
-609 KK
+609 K

>member
-1 MAKDSMLSGMANL
+1 MLSGMANL

-352 TYELTS
+352 TSAPAS

-369 DRASSE
+369 GRDSSE
-375 AAEDRASSEAAEG
+375 VAEG
-388 GSSPAAGEHG
+388 GPSPAAGEHG

>member
-1 MAKDSMLSGMANL
+1 MLSGMANL

-352 TYELTS
+352 TSAPAS
-358 SSAKAPVQAAE
+358 SSAKAPAQAAKG
-369 DRASSE
+369 
-375 AAEDRASSEAAEG
+375 RASSEAAEG

>member
-1 MAKDSMLSGMANL
+1 MLSGMGNL
-14 NPDAAK
+14 SPDAAK
-20 MSDGKSR
+20 MSDAKSR
-27 VSMKDLASLLRFTN
+27 VSMKDLAALLRFTG
-41 TSKFSFILLI
+41 TSKFSIVLLI
-51 FAAILSGGLQVVAPA
+51 LAAIFSGGLQVVAPA
-66 FLGYTIDHMGEAG
+66 FLGNTIDNMGEAG
-79 SIDLSYLG
+79 NVDLKYLG
-87 SHALILLGMYLV
+87 IHALILLGMYLV

-113 VAAKTAL
+113 VAAKTSL
-120 EVRRALS
+120 EVRKALS
-127 QKLTKLPVSFYD
+127 LKLTKLPVSFYD

-152 DADAISEG
+152 DADAIAEG
-160 MLQGLLNFFTVLV
+160 MLQGLLNFFTVVV

-229 EENLYGRKEIKAFG
+229 EENLYGRREIKAFG
-243 CEDKFLDEFRE
+243 CEEKFLDSFRE

-280 DSTSYILIGALGVW
+280 DSTAYILIGALGVW
-294 IGGLTAGNI
+294 FGGLTAGNI

-326 IMAAFASLTRVFS
+326 IMAAFASLGRVFA
-339 ILDLPEEKEDPEE
+339 ILDLPEETPDAEIEAE
-352 TYELTS
+352 TGSGEKSASELNE
-358 SSAKAPVQAAE
+358 KK
-369 DRASSE
+369 SSE
-375 AAEDRASSEAAEG
+375 
-388 GSSPAAGEHG
+388 

-407 FGYTKEKKIFDDFS
+407 FGYTSDKKIFDDFS
-421 LRVEPGQKVAIIGPT
+421 LAVEPGQKIAIIGPT

-463 DITEMSRSELRRR
+463 DIKDMPRSELRRR

-497 GRPDATEEEI
+497 GRPDATDEEV

-513 ARAHGFIKRLPE
+513 ARAHGFIKRLPD
-525 GYDTVPGK
+525 GYDTIPGK
-533 DISLSEGQKQLL
+533 EISLSEGQKQLL
-545 CIARVLLMDPS
+545 CIARVLLMDPD

-575 VEAFDNMTKGRT
+575 VEAFDNMTSGRT

-604 IKLGK
+604 ITLGK

>member
-1 MAKDSMLSGMANL
+1 MLSGMGNL
-14 NPDAAK
+14 SPDAAK
-20 MSDGKSR
+20 MSDAKSR
-27 VSMKDLASLLRFTN
+27 VSMKDLAALLRFTG
-41 TSKFSFILLI
+41 TSKFSIVLLI
-51 FAAILSGGLQVVAPA
+51 LAAILSGGLQVVAPA
-66 FLGYTIDHMGEAG
+66 FLGATIDNMGEAG
-79 SIDLSYLG
+79 NVDLKYLG
-87 SHALILLGMYLV
+87 IRASILLGMYLV
-99 AALFTWVVSYYANV
+99 AAVFTWVVSYFANV

-120 EVRRALS
+120 EVRKALS
-127 QKLTKLPVSFYD
+127 KKLTRLPVSFYD

-160 MLQGLLNFFTVLV
+160 MLQGLLNFFTVMV

-197 VLMIW
+197 FLMIW
-202 SATTIAKKTTKY
+202 SATTIAKTTTKY

-243 CEDKFLDEFRE
+243 CEDKFLDSFRE
-254 KNEQLNK
+254 KNDRLNK

-280 DSTSYILIGALGVW
+280 DSTTYILIGALGVW
-294 IGGLTAGNI
+294 FGGLTAGNI

-326 IMAAFASLTRVFS
+326 VMAAFASLSRVFK
-339 ILDLPEEKEDPEE
+339 ILDLPEESEDPTTDEK
-352 TYELTS
+352 S
-358 SSAKAPVQAAE
+358 
-369 DRASSE
+369 ASSE
-375 AAEDRASSEAAEG
+375 KATSELNEKH
-388 GSSPAAGEHG
+388 SGE

-407 FGYTKEKKIFDDFS
+407 FGYTSDKKIFDDFS
-421 LRVEPGQKVAIIGPT
+421 LCVEPGQKVAIIGPT

-449 FYEPDSGRILIDGK
+449 FYEADGGRILIDGK
-463 DITEMSRSELRRR
+463 DIREIPRSELRRR

-489 SIRDNIAY
+489 SIRENIAY
-497 GRPDATEEEI
+497 GRPDATDEEV

-513 ARAHGFIKRLPE
+513 ARAHGFIKRLPD
-525 GYDTVPGK
+525 GYDTIPGK
-533 DISLSEGQKQLL
+533 EISLSEGQKQLL
-545 CIARVLLMDPS
+545 CIARVLLMDPD

-575 VEAFDNMTKGRT
+575 VEAFDNMTRGRT

-604 IKLGK
+604 ISLGAAK
-609 KK
+609 TK

>member
-352 TYELTS
+352 TSELTS
-358 SSAKAPVQAAE
+358 SSAKAPAQAAE
-369 DRASSE
+369 DRT
-375 AAEDRASSEAAEG
+375 SSEAAEG
-388 GSSPAAGEHG
+388 GSSPAEGEHG

-497 GRPDATEEEI
+497 GRPDATDEEV

-513 ARAHGFIKRLPE
+513 ARAHGFIKRLPD

-604 IKLGK
+604 IKLGMK
-609 KK
+609 K

>member
-1 MAKDSMLSGMANL
+1 MAKDSMLSGMGNL
-14 NPDAAK
+14 SPDAAK

-27 VSMKDLASLLRFTN
+27 ISLKDLSSLLRFTG
-41 TSKFSFILLI
+41 TSKFSLLLLI
-51 FAAILSGGLQVVAPA
+51 LAAILSGGLQVVAPT
-66 FLGYTIDHMGEAG
+66 FLGATVDHMGDVG
-79 SIDLSYLG
+79 NVDLSYLG
-87 SHALILLGMYLV
+87 KRALILLGMYLL
-99 AALFTWVVSYYANV
+99 AALFTWVVSYFANV

-120 EVRRALS
+120 EVRRSLS
-127 QKLTKLPVSFYD
+127 RKLSHLPVSFYD

-160 MLQGLLNFFTVLV
+160 MLQGLLNLFTVLV

-182 VFISWKMT
+182 VYISWKMT
-190 LIILPMA
+190 IIILPMA

-224 ISGDV
+224 LSSDV

-243 CEDKFLDEFRE
+243 CQEKFLSEFRE
-254 KNEQLNK
+254 KNDELNR

-280 DSTSYILIGALGVW
+280 DSTTYILIGALGVW
-294 IGGLTAGNI
+294 FGGLTAGNI
-303 TTFILYW
+303 MTFILYW

-326 IMAAFASLTRVFS
+326 VMAAFASLSRVFS
-339 ILDLPEEKEDPEE
+339 ILDLPEEEEVVEEE
-352 TYELTS
+352 TKEE
-358 SSAKAPVQAAE
+358 KV
-369 DRASSE
+369 R
-375 AAEDRASSEAAEG
+375 
-388 GSSPAAGEHG
+388 
-398 GEVLFEHVT
+398 GEVIFEHVT
-407 FGYTKEKKIFDDFS
+407 FGYTEEKKIFDDFS
-421 LRVEPGQKVAIIGPT
+421 LKVEPGQKVAIIGPT

-449 FYEPDSGRILIDGK
+449 FYEQGSGRILIDGQ
-463 DITEMSRSELRRR
+463 DISKISRSRLRSM

-497 GRPDATEEEI
+497 GRPDATEEEV

-513 ARAHGFIKRLPE
+513 ARAHGFIKRLPD

-533 DISLSEGQKQLL
+533 EISLSEGQKQLL

-575 VEAFDNMTKGRT
+575 VEAFDAMTKGRT

-604 IKLGK
+604 IKLGTQK
-609 KK
+609 QN

>member
-1 MAKDSMLSGMANL
+1 MAKESMLSGMGNL
-14 NPDAAK
+14 SPDAAK

-27 VSMKDLASLLRFTN
+27 ISMKDLTALLRFTG
-41 TSKFSFILLI
+41 TSKISLILLI
-51 FAAILSGGLQVVAPA
+51 LAAVFSGALQVVAPA
-66 FLGYTIDHMGEAG
+66 FLGTTIDNMGEAG
-79 SIDLSYLG
+79 NVDLKYLG
-87 SHALILLGMYLV
+87 TRALILLGMYLL
-99 AALFTWVVSYYANV
+99 AAIFTWVVSYFANV

-120 EVRRALS
+120 EVRNALS
-127 QKLTKLPVSFYD
+127 KKLTRLPVSFYD
-139 THPQGDTATHFIN
+139 THAQGDTATHFIN

-160 MLQGLLNFFTVLV
+160 MLQGLLNLFTVLV

-214 FKSQQNLVGS
+214 FKKQQNLVGS

-243 CEDKFLDEFRE
+243 CEEKFLSSFRE
-254 KNEQLNK
+254 KNRELEA

-280 DSTSYILIGALGVW
+280 DSTTYVLIGALGVW
-294 IGGLTAGNI
+294 FGGLTAGNI

-326 IMAAFASLTRVFS
+326 IMAAFASLSRVFK
-339 ILDLPEEKEDPEE
+339 ILDLPEETPDAGIEVE
-352 TYELTS
+352 TASGEK
-358 SSAKAPVQAAE
+358 SASEMNEKK
-369 DRASSE
+369 SSE
-375 AAEDRASSEAAEG
+375 
-388 GSSPAAGEHG
+388 

-407 FGYTKEKKIFDDFS
+407 FGYTSDKKIFDDFS
-421 LRVEPGQKVAIIGPT
+421 LSVEPGQKVAIIGPT

-463 DITEMSRSELRRR
+463 DIKDMPRSELRRR

-497 GRPDATEEEI
+497 GRPEATDEEV
-507 IAAAKA
+507 IAAARA
-513 ARAHGFIKRLPE
+513 ARAHGFIKRLPD
-525 GYDTVPGK
+525 GYDTIPGK
-533 DISLSEGQKQLL
+533 EISLSEGQKQLL
-545 CIARVLLMDPS
+545 CIARVLLMDPD

-575 VEAFDNMTKGRT
+575 VEAFDNMTSGRT

-604 IKLGK
+604 ISLGK

>member
-1 MAKDSMLSGMANL
+1 MAKDSMLSGMGNL

-20 MSDGKSR
+20 MSDGKSKI
-27 VSMKDLASLLRFTN
+27 SLKDLTALLRFTG
-41 TSKFSFILLI
+41 TSKISIILLI
-51 FAAILSGGLQVVAPA
+51 LAAVLSGGLQVVAPY
-66 FLGYTIDHMGEAG
+66 FMGITVDTMGEAG
-79 SIDLSYLG
+79 SVDFTFLG
-87 SHALILLGMYLV
+87 KRAMILLCMYLL
-99 AALFTWVVSYYANV
+99 AALFTWVVSYFANV
-113 VAAKTAL
+113 VAAKTAQ

-127 QKLTKLPVSFYD
+127 LKLTKLPVSFYD
-139 THPQGDTATHFIN
+139 THPQGDTAAHFIN

-160 MLQGLLNFFTVLV
+160 MLQGLLNLFTVLV
-173 TILGTVGFM
+173 TILGTIGFM
-182 VFISWKMT
+182 VFISWKMA

-214 FKSQQNLVGS
+214 FKSQQSLVGS

-243 CEDKFLDEFRE
+243 CEEKFLNSFRE
-254 KNEQLNK
+254 KNDKLNK

-280 DSTSYILIGALGVW
+280 DSTTYILIGALGVW

-303 TTFILYW
+303 MTFILYW

-326 IMAAFASLTRVFS
+326 VMAAFASLGRVFA
-339 ILDLPEEKEDPEE
+339 ILDLPEESD
-352 TYELTS
+352 
-358 SSAKAPVQAAE
+358 
-369 DRASSE
+369 D
-375 AAEDRASSEAAEG
+375 AEG
-388 GSSPAAGEHG
+388 AKGTIEKNENESVQ

-407 FGYTKEKKIFDDFS
+407 FGYTPDKKIFDDFS

-449 FYEPDSGRILIDGK
+449 FYEPDEGRILIDGK
-463 DITEMSRSELRRR
+463 DIREMPRSELRHR

-497 GRPDATEEEI
+497 GRPDATDEEV

-545 CIARVLLMDPS
+545 CIARVLLMDPG

-575 VEAFDNMTKGRT
+575 VEAFDNMTRGRT

-604 IKLGK
+604 ITLGK
-609 KK
+609 AKKP